1 LSTASDQ
8 TKANDQA
15 KENEHRMANGRR
27 KVNSYRKA
35 INHLKRSDPV
45 MAAIIERIGPCRIEY
60 GEPTFHSL
68 AEAILYQQLNGK
80 AAVTIFNRFTALAG
94 NPLTPEGILKLTDA
108 QMREVGLSR
117 QKTAYLRDLA
127 EKTQA
132 GLMEF
137 ERMPE
142 LSDDD
147 VIAHLTQVKGV
158 GVWTAHMFLMF
169 TLKRPDVL
177 PVGDYG
183 VQAAIKKHYKK
194 RKWPKPA
201 VMEKIAKPWSPY
213 RSIACWYLWKSM
225 DVQTV

>member
-1 LSTASDQ
+1 MATENQ
-8 TKANDQA
+8 TNAA
-15 KENEHRMANGRR
+15 AH
-27 KVNSYRKA
+27 RKA
-35 INHLKRSDPV
+35 ILHLKKSDPT
-45 MAAIIERIGPCRIEY
+45 MAALIARLGPCRMEF

-68 AEAILYQQLNGK
+68 AEAILYQQLNGR

-94 NPLTPEGILKLTDA
+94 DPLTPEGILKLTDA
-108 QMREVGLSR
+108 QMRQVGLSR
-117 QKTAYLRDLA
+117 QKTSYLRDLA
-127 EKTQA
+127 EKTHA
-132 GLMEF
+132 GLLEF

-142 LSDDD
+142 MTEEE

-158 GVWTAHMFLMF
+158 GVWTTHMFLMF
-169 TLKRPDVL
+169 TLRRPDIL
-177 PVGDYG
+177 PTGDYG

-225 DVQTV
+225 DVKTM